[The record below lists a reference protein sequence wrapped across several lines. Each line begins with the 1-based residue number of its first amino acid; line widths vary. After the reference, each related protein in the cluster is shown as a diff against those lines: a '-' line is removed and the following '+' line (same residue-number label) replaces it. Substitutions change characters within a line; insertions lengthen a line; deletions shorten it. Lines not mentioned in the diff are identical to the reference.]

1 MKNGDPNGRGE
12 GVGANE
18 YMEFGVMWGNSPFWK
33 FRRQG
38 EFKLWKP
45 SVHGML
51 WIFSTLIAHDTVIL
65 VLKS

>member
-1 MKNGDPNGRGE
+1 MGGGRG
-12 GVGANE
+12 GGLTNIWNS
-18 YMEFGVMWGNSPFWK
+18 GVMWGDSPFWK
-33 FRRQG
+33 LRRQG

-51 WIFSTLIAHDTVIL
+51 WIFSTLIAHYTVIL

>member
-1 MKNGDPNGRGE
+1 MGGGRGW
-12 GVGANE
+12 GLTNIWN
-18 YMEFGVMWGNSPFWK
+18 YGVMWGDSPFWK

-45 SVHGML
+45 SAHGML
-51 WIFSTLIAHDTVIL
+51 WIFSTLIAHYTVIL